1 MVLFGVGIISE
12 RMKPMRKYVV
22 APELRRIG
30 AKQQEAAPTE
40 RRLGATLRQP
50 FFWLGA
56 EAEKPPEIK
65 DLGDPRFDRDVWQ
78 ALADPLGEALAKAGA
93 IDVVM

>member
-1 MVLFGVGIISE
+1 
-12 RMKPMRKYVV
+12 MRKFAVIPV

-30 AKQQEAAPTE
+30 AKQEEAAPT
-40 RRLGATLRQP
+40 LRQASLGLHLP

-56 EAEKPPEIK
+56 EAEEPPEIK

-78 ALADPLGEALAKAGA
+78 ALAKAGA
-93 IDVVM
+93 IDVVI